1 MMIFNPSS
9 SLILTQPITLLPKT
23 TAVKNRQSK
32 VRVKLLD
39 KNGQPVPESEYD
51 LVLGEEDFAF
61 KLKRQDR
68 SKSGRYRVVV
78 SNDAGEAEKEV
89 DVDFAGKDG
98 HTRVGSIMKPLE

>member
-51 LVLGEEDFAF
+51 LVHGEDTFTI
-61 KLKRQDR
+61 KLKRPDR
-68 SKSGRYRVVV
+68 SKSGKYRVVV
-78 SNDAGEAEKEV
+78 SNDAGDTEKDV
-89 DVDFAGKDG
+89 DVDFSGKEG
-98 HTRVGSIMKPLE
+98 GNT